1 MRTWGGILARW
12 ALFPAMLIVLGACS
26 FSMPAFVTSN
36 VLGCAQVDQKA
47 LKFVNWTQVP
57 EVNVR
62 IRHDEFSP
70 MVLRLRQ
77 GWPYVMRIRNRD
89 QYTHYIQAYEFF
101 SNVAVIRASVGGRV
115 FDNNCFGVLVLP
127 PRQTVELRLVAAI
140 DGYYEYDDNL
150 YPFLGG
156 FTFGPQGV
164 IIIEER
170 NPRI

>member
-1 MRTWGGILARW
+1 
-12 ALFPAMLIVLGACS
+12 
-26 FSMPAFVTSN
+26 MPAFVTPN
-36 VLGCAQVDQKA
+36 ILGCAEVDSKA
-47 LKFVNWTQVP
+47 LKFVNWAQVP

-89 QYTHYIQAYEFF
+89 HRTHYIRAYDFF
-101 SNVAVIRASVGGRV
+101 SNVAVIQASVGGRV
-115 FDNNCFGVLVLP
+115 FDSNCFGVLVLP
-127 PRQTVELRLVAAI
+127 PRQTVELRLVAAT
-140 DGYYEYDDNL
+140 DGYYEYEDNL
-150 YPFLGG
+150 ASFLGG
-156 FTFGPQGV
+156 FTAGPHGV